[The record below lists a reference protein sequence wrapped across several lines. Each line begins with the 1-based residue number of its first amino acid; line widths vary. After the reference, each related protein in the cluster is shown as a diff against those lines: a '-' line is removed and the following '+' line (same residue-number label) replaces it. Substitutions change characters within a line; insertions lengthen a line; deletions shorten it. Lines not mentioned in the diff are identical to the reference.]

1 MKRLIILAVTIIA
14 TAGSS
19 ASAHHSHPYFYD
31 QCKSITV
38 EGAVE
43 SVQWKNPH
51 TLIVVKLDDGTSYT
65 VDWAGLTGLTNNR
78 IIGPA
83 KEALV
88 FGARVAVTG
97 NPIRTAAEIR
107 QHFPDFTSDVN
118 PRTIDPTL
126 MRRVGDSFSWAQ
138 APSANPPKCDREQTP

>member
-38 EGAVE
+38 EGSVE

-51 TLIVVKLDDGTSYT
+51 TLIVVSWTTERRTRS
-65 VDWAGLTGLTNNR
+65 
-78 IIGPA
+78 IGP
-83 KEALV
+83 
-88 FGARVAVTG
+88 G
-97 NPIRTAAEIR
+97 
-107 QHFPDFTSDVN
+107 
-118 PRTIDPTL
+118 
-126 MRRVGDSFSWAQ
+126 
-138 APSANPPKCDREQTP
+138 